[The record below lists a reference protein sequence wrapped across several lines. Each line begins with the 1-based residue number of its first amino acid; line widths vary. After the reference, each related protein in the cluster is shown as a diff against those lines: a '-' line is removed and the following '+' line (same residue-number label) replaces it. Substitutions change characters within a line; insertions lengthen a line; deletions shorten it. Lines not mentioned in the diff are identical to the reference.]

1 MYETDVSFD
10 DNNIRLNMPV
20 FKVDKQ
26 RRTVHGFATL
36 DNLDSQDDIVT
47 KEASTSAFKRFRGNI
62 REQHDPT
69 KAVGKVVDFKEQT
82 LYDSDSDKEY
92 NGVFVSAY
100 VSKGAQDTWEKVLD
114 GTLTGFSI
122 GGAIEKTESAYDE
135 NLDKSVRI
143 VHDYNLVEL
152 SLVDSPANH
161 LANVVSIEKSK
172 DGGVEVNTPLVKGD
186 IENVFWC
193 DTDNLVV
200 VKSTEEEHCA
210 ICNCGM
216 DNVGFVEVDDLDK
229 KTTIKSALETFKKNL
244 TAKEASSMAEKED
257 VEKMRHSSP
266 AKTEEAVAEPVAE
279 EPQEVAE
286 EVVIVEEEV
295 AEVVPEVVV
304 EEVEETEA
312 QAEEVEEVQSEEEA
326 SLDEFLVTTKNEW
339 AKAKEDIDSLQKD
352 LTSSLAS
359 LADTVKTLN
368 DKIDG
373 VANTVAGVEKQ
384 VQNSND
390 SLGKRMNAVED
401 TTAFRKS
408 GDLGEVAQVNEIP
421 KQESVWGGRFL
432 NTADL

>member
-1 MYETDVSFD
+1 VAKKKKEPALYETDVSFD

-20 FKVDKQ
+20 FKVDEQ

-47 KEASTSAFKRFRGNI
+47 QEASKSAFSRFRGNI

-82 LYDSDSDKEY
+82 LYDADSDKEY

-172 DGGVEVNTPLVKGD
+172 DGEVEVSTPLVKGD

-193 DTDNLVV
+193 DADNLVV

-244 TAKEASSMAEKED
+244 TAKEASNMAEQEN
-257 VEKMRHSSP
+257 VEKAYGPPTTKEEP
-266 AKTEEAVAEPVAE
+266 AAEPVAE

-286 EVVIVEEEV
+286 EVVVVEEEV
-295 AEVVPEVVV
+295 AEEVPEAVEEAVVV
-304 EEVEETEA
+304 EEEESK
-312 QAEEVEEVQSEEEA
+312 EESI
-326 SLDEFLVTTKNEW
+326 DELLVTTKNEW
-339 AKAKEDIDSLQKD
+339 AKAKEDIASLQKD

-359 LADTVKTLN
+359 LADTVKALN

-373 VANTVAGVEKQ
+373 VASTVSGVEKQ
-384 VQNSND
+384 VQSTND

-408 GDLGEVAQVNEIP
+408 GDLGEVAQVNEAP